1 MTSVIPVTTPT
12 SRAIPLAPLFLRTH
26 GRQAT
31 EEAIRKVVC
40 SVAFDLSEAENAIRL
55 LGPEMSYHC
64 ADPYLPETLGTF
76 CAGMGVADVASFR
89 SSQSEFDLC
98 FEDSWT
104 GSFIARRMAEHRA
117 AKEFVLIHLDDHTD
131 MMSTLLSV
139 SGQQLIDPTSGAV
152 FDPGSRSS
160 WQAAIGSGAVNIGN
174 YITPFF
180 YSGCKVHV
188 RHVRDAIAESEPMC
202 VVRRSREYE
211 LIPETQFAAIEMRG
225 LPCDEGAGTY
235 WSGSNPETLLRTMPN
250 AWTIIHID
258 LDYFINDFNGASR
271 GASYVPGPEL
281 RTIALE
287 KMDRF
292 FAAVQKRCPAIDR
305 WIIATSP
312 GFCCSCHWEFL
323 LSELRRRIVE
333 VRTAQPAG

>member
-1 MTSVIPVTTPT
+1 MAIVLPVTTPT
-12 SRAIPLAPLFLRTH
+12 SKPIPLTPFFLRTH

-40 SVAFDLSEAENAIRL
+40 SVAFELTETENAIRL
-55 LGPEMSYHC
+55 LGSEMSYHC
-64 ADPYLPETLGTF
+64 VDPYLPETLKA
-76 CAGMGVADVASFR
+76 CYDGMKVADVASFR
-89 SSQSEFDLC
+89 SSQSDFDLC

-104 GSFIARRMAEHRA
+104 AYFIARRMAEHRA

-139 SGQQLIDPTSGAV
+139 SGKQMIDPTSGAV
-152 FDPGSRSS
+152 FDPTSNSD
-160 WQAAIGSGAVNIGN
+160 WEAAIRSGAVNIGN

-202 VVRRSREYE
+202 VVRCSREYE

-225 LPCDEGAGTY
+225 SPCDEGVGTY
-235 WSGSNPETLLRTMPN
+235 WSGSNPETLMRTTPN

-271 GASYVPGPEL
+271 GASYVPGQEL
-281 RTIALE
+281 RAIALE

-292 FAAVQKRCPAIDR
+292 FAAIQKRNPAIDR

-333 VRTAQPAG
+333 VRSAQPAG